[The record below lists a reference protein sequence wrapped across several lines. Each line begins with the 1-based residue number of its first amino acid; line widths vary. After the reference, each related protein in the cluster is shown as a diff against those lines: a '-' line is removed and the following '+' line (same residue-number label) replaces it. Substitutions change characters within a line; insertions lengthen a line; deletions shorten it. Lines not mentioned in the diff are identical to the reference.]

1 MHNPI
6 DSDLKSLL
14 EAPLDGPS
22 EGDDLQG
29 EEAGCQQAGL
39 LLATTTALVSGRPGV
54 SGPELRAGS
63 SWELRRWPQRRQLH
77 SHSETDEETSRL

>member
-54 SGPELRAGS
+54 RPGAQGRE
-63 SWELRRWPQRRQLH
+63 QLG
-77 SHSETDEETSRL
+77 TEEMSPTQAVAQPL